1 MHTVNEFARMF
12 ATLAQFLRK
21 PTVYTKLIK
30 IRQMEITMTYLLSQI
45 RTELTLAAFLVI
57 GLIACSMIS

>member
-1 MHTVNEFARMF
+1 MF

-30 IRQMEITMTYLLSQI
+30 IRQMELTMTYLLSQI